1 MKEGVRFPV
10 LTKDEDATVFAPMY
24 SHKYDNYGKKLQK
37 DHPSAM
43 GSVGQIGN
51 SVVTNHA
58 NIDRS
63 LPMIRPV
70 KLLEEDIYDSDL
82 KTAQV

>member
-1 MKEGVRFPV
+1 MHSNKW
-10 LTKDEDATVFAPMY
+10 A
-24 SHKYDNYGKKLQK
+24 NYGKKGSK
-37 DHPSAM
+37 APSAM

-51 SVVTNHA
+51 SVVANHA

-70 KLLEEDIYDSDL
+70 KLIEKVIDNEL